1 MKLGSGASF
10 EHSSVWEKNR
20 GIKLCVSGSE
30 QLDRDLVR
38 IQTFPMFKIAGK
50 RLGSDLWFKFIWFMT
65 CDGELKLN

>member
-10 EHSSVWEKNR
+10 EHSSVWEKSR

-38 IQTFPMFKIAGK
+38 IQTFPNVQDSWEETGVRSVLQVHMFH
-50 RLGSDLWFKFIWFMT
+50 DL
-65 CDGELKLN
+65 